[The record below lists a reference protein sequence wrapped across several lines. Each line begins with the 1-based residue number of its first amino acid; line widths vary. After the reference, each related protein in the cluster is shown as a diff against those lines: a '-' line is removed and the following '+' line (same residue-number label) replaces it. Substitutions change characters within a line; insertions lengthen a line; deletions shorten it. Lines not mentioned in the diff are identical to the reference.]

1 MSRHLD
7 HLLIRVL
14 TIVFVVLLVF
24 NLGSSV
30 VAQNRPAELA
40 KLEIAGEEITEIEP
54 NMVVL
59 DGKPLFA
66 VNTNLGGFSPTERA
80 EIASEKLAKIAKNSH
95 IPVAAIHSETS
106 QDYTVIAAR
115 TVKTILIITITP
127 KDAQAA
133 QKPQVELADFY
144 VETIRSA
151 ISTYRE
157 ERSVQNIL
165 RGIGYT
171 VIATLALIIA
181 INVMNKLF
189 TATLDRIKR
198 WLDQYDHR
206 LRASGNRLISLTPFV
221 SLFLRFAELTRNFLY
236 LLLISFY
243 IFLILSFFPWTQ
255 EFSNNFWAII
265 AATLGGA
272 ERAIVGYVPS
282 LLTLILIVFITREV
296 LAFTHLFFQE
306 IKQGNIMIPWFHTDW
321 IEPTFQLVRFFLL
334 AIAIAIGLPFLPGFQ
349 SPAFQGVSLVI
360 SALFTLGAANA
371 VANIVGGVI
380 TVYTRAFQLGDM
392 IRIGELIGIVV
403 EKNLLVTRICT
414 PKNVIITL
422 PNSTILNSNIVNYS
436 ALAKR
441 PNDET
446 GLILHTTIT
455 LGYDV
460 PWQKVHQALIQAAQ
474 LTPHILPEPSPFV
487 LQTALNDFHVSYELN
502 AYTDR
507 PDRMQFLYSDL
518 HQNIQEQCNQV
529 GIEILSPSYLAMRD
543 GNHST
548 IPESYLPKEYQAPG
562 FRVNKSTPN

>member
-1 MSRHLD
+1 MNRHLR
-7 HLLIRVL
+7 HLLL
-14 TIVFVVLLVF
+14 TVWMIVCIGLLVL
-24 NLGSSV
+24 NLVAPV
-30 VAQNRPAELA
+30 VPREQPSELA
-40 KLEIAGEEITEIEP
+40 KLEVAGEQITELEP
-54 NMVVL
+54 NTVVL
-59 DGKPLFA
+59 EGKPLFT

-80 EIASEKLAKIAKNSH
+80 EIASGKLLKIANNSN
-95 IPVAAIHSETS
+95 IPITSIRSETS
-106 QDYTVIAAR
+106 PDHTVIVAGV
-115 TVKTILIITITP
+115 VKTISIITITEN
-127 KDAQAA
+127 DARAA
-133 QKPQVELADFY
+133 KKTPAQLANSY
-144 VETIRSA
+144 VEIIQQA
-151 ISTYRE
+151 ITTYRE

-171 VIATLALIIA
+171 IVATLALIII
-181 INVMNKLF
+181 INGTNKLF
-189 TATLDRIKR
+189 TVTLDRVKT
-198 WLDQYDHR
+198 WLDQYGHR
-206 LRASGNRLISLTPFV
+206 LRDSGNRLISLTPFV
-221 SLFLRFAELTRNFLY
+221 ALLLRFAELTRNFFD
-236 LLLISFY
+236 LLLICFY

-255 EFSNNFWAII
+255 EFSSNFWTVI
-265 AATLGGA
+265 AATLRGA
-272 ERAIVGYVPS
+272 ERAIVGYIPS
-282 LLTLILIVFITREV
+282 FLTLLLIIFITREV

-306 IKQGNIMIPWFHTDW
+306 IKQENITIPWFHPDW
-321 IEPTFQLVRFFLL
+321 TEPTFQLVRFFLL
-334 AIAIAIGLPFLPGFQ
+334 ALAIAIGLPFLPGFQ

-392 IRIGELIGIVV
+392 IKIGDLTGLVV
-403 EKNLLVTRICT
+403 QKNLLVTRICT

-422 PNSTILNSNIVNYS
+422 PNSTILNSNIINYS
-436 ALAKR
+436 ALAKA
-441 PNDET
+441 PNDRT

-474 LTPHILPEPSPFV
+474 LTPNVLAEPTPFV

-518 HQNIQEQCNQV
+518 HKNIQEQCSQA

-548 IPESYLPKEYQAPG
+548 MPESYLPKDYQAPG
-562 FRVNKSTPN
+562 FRVHKSTPN

>member
-1 MSRHLD
+1 MNRRLRY
-7 HLLIRVL
+7 LLIRVFA
-14 TIVFVVLLVF
+14 IVCVVVLNV
-24 NLGSSV
+24 NLSTTV
-30 VAQNRPAELA
+30 IAQEQPSEVA
-40 KLEIAGEEITEIEP
+40 KLEVAGETITDIEP
-54 NMVVL
+54 NAVIL
-59 DGKPLFA
+59 DDEPLFEIGS
-66 VNTNLGGFSPTERA
+66 NLGGFSPTERA
-80 EIASEKLAKIAKNSH
+80 EIASGKLTKIANSTQ
-95 IPVAAIHSETS
+95 IPVTSIRAKTS
-106 QDYTVIAAR
+106 QDHTVIVAG
-115 TVKTILIITITP
+115 TTKLIPIVTITQQ
-127 KDAQAA
+127 DAKTAQMTQA
-133 QKPQVELADFY
+133 ELANSY
-144 VETIRSA
+144 VAKIQRA
-151 ISTYRE
+151 IATYRE

-171 VIATLALIIA
+171 IVATLGLIIA
-181 INVMNKLF
+181 INLMNKLF
-189 TATLDRIKR
+189 TATLDRIKI
-198 WLDQYDHR
+198 WLEHYGNN
-206 LRASGNRLISLTPFV
+206 LRESGNRLISLTPFV
-221 SLFLRFAELTRNFLY
+221 ALFLRFAELTRNFLY
-236 LLLISFY
+236 LLLVCFY

-255 EFSNNFWAII
+255 EFSHNFWAVI
-265 AATLGGA
+265 AATLRGA

-282 LLTLILIVFITREV
+282 LLTLILIVFITREI
-296 LAFTHLFFQE
+296 LAFTHLLFQE
-306 IKQGNIMIPWFHTDW
+306 VKQGNISIPWFYTDW

-334 AIAIAIGLPFLPGFQ
+334 ALAIAIGLPFLPGFQ
-349 SPAFQGVSLVI
+349 SPAFQGVSLVL

-380 TVYTRAFQLGDM
+380 TVYTRAFQLRDM
-392 IRIGELIGIVV
+392 IKIGELTGIVV

-441 PNDET
+441 PSDTT

-460 PWQKVHQALIQAAQ
+460 PWQNVHQALIQAAQ
-474 LTPHILPEPSPFV
+474 LTPHILAEPAPFV

-518 HQNIQEQCNQV
+518 HQNIQEQCNQA

-548 IPESYLPKEYQAPG
+548 IPETYLPPNYQAPG
-562 FRVNKSTPN
+562 FRVDRSTPN